1 MAADLIRKLVA
12 EGTTLPDIRSLLSH
26 IHTRLGGTANYARM
40 IADDVQAA
48 PEGSSQRMT
57 FHNNYL
63 AAIAKFGGNDDLD
76 GMDREAIETEAKRLL
91 AIESLTPEESDADAD
106 D

>member
-1 MAADLIRKLVA
+1 
-12 EGTTLPDIRSLLSH
+12 
-26 IHTRLGGTANYARM
+26 M